1 MPKSTAFLVSD
12 LVDQLREALQIA
24 EAAENSSTF
33 LYTRRL
39 YVYEAAYL
47 LAFSAWESMLEQSF
61 LRFMCGYRQKSG
73 VPVATATATWA
84 RRRNLT
90 AAMALLLGASQ
101 YKLWHN
107 PQHVIA
113 RSQGYFV
120 NGPHEIV
127 LTSALADI
135 QDFAAVRHYVAHRSA
150 DTRQKFQAA
159 ARRLSGASI
168 VGARAGRLLRSST
181 IDPVTSLQVT
191 WLERMCA
198 DLERYAKQIAG

>member
-12 LVDQLREALQIA
+12 LADQLREALEIA

-47 LAFSAWESMLEQSF
+47 LAFSAWENMLEQSF
-61 LRFMCGYRQKSG
+61 LRFMCGYRPMSG
-73 VPVATATATWA
+73 VPVATATWA
-84 RRRNLT
+84 RPKNLT
-90 AAMALLLGASQ
+90 AAIALLLGTSP

-113 RSQGYFV
+113 RSQRYFV
-120 NGPHEIV
+120 RGPHEIV

-150 DTRQKFQAA
+150 DTQQKFQAA
-159 ARRLSGASI
+159 ARRLSGASV

-191 WLERMCA
+191 WLERVCA
-198 DLERYAKQIAG
+198 DLERYAKQVAG